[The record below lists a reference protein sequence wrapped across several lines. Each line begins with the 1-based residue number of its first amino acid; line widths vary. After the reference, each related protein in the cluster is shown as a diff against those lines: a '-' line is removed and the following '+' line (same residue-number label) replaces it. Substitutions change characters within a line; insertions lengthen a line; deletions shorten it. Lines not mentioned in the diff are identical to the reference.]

1 MKKLILIFA
10 LIINL
15 SAFSQDDKTV
25 TLVVSGQG
33 KTQDEAKQ
41 NALRSAIEQAFGTFI
56 SSKTEILND
65 NLVKDEIVSI
75 ANGNIQKFDI
85 ISEVQIPDGGYATTL
100 KATVSVT
107 KLTSFVE
114 SKGVEVEFKG
124 SLFGANLRQ
133 QKLNEEAEYK
143 AILNLC
149 QTSNEILSKSL
160 DYSLE
165 VGDPIKAPESNDY
178 QVLYTVKATPNNN
191 FDQFVNNFHSNIKFI
206 SMPVAEQEDFKKLNK
221 EIYILKVNYLENYF
235 FRNIKSTIAL
245 QNLFLKS
252 NKFIHNFEIQT
263 NLDTIKVVTGY
274 SNPSKVWDL
283 NSGGQ
288 SQYNEGFPQFYFV
301 DDYHKFEEFEAA
313 SKRIQ
318 QARDTMSFWRL
329 CATSWYDYLECI
341 GRTHPDIFLNSDSYF
356 NKSAEFYRSNYNS
369 LNGRGRGC
377 RFPELVDKY
386 IGNIDLGKKNYYNR
400 YLAIYNEDQISK
412 LSNIS
417 VKPISK

>member
-1 MKKLILIFA
+1 
-10 LIINL
+10 
-15 SAFSQDDKTV
+15 
-25 TLVVSGQG
+25 
-33 KTQDEAKQ
+33 
-41 NALRSAIEQAFGTFI
+41 
-56 SSKTEILND
+56 
-65 NLVKDEIVSI
+65 
-75 ANGNIQKFDI
+75 
-85 ISEVQIPDGGYATTL
+85 
-100 KATVSVT
+100 
-107 KLTSFVE
+107 
-114 SKGVEVEFKG
+114 
-124 SLFGANLRQ
+124 
-133 QKLNEEAEYK
+133 
-143 AILNLC
+143 
-149 QTSNEILSKSL
+149 
-160 DYSLE
+160 
-165 VGDPIKAPESNDY
+165 
-178 QVLYTVKATPNNN
+178 
-191 FDQFVNNFHSNIKFI
+191 
-206 SMPVAEQEDFKKLNK
+206 MPVAEQEDFKKLNK

-263 NLDTIKVVTGY
+263 NLDTIKVVTCCSSDVQNSQGMQNIYSGY

-288 SQYNEGFPQFYFV
+288 SKYNEGFPQFHFV

-329 CATSWYDYLECI
+329 CGTSWYDYLECI
-341 GRTHPDIFLNSDSYF
+341 GSTHPDIFLNSDSYF

-369 LNGRGRGC
+369 LNGWGRC
-377 RFPELVDKY
+377 RFPKLEDKY